1 LLTLQQE
8 VAAEVS
14 QRLQPNLTGEQ
25 KQKLNRLP
33 TQSPEAYQ
41 LYVKGHYFLD
51 RWSTESRQKAMVYFQ
66 QAITADPSYAPAY
79 AELANCYSMGAFFGE
94 PYGPEARAQGIAA
107 AKKAVELDNT
117 LAEAHSALGLG
128 LLADLQW
135 TDTEKELKEA
145 TSLNPNSASSHMYY
159 GWYLTFVGRFD
170 AGIREMKQAQAL
182 DPLSLSVYV
191 TTGNIYYWER
201 QYDLSLQQYK
211 KAMEIEPAAN
221 ADLYSSVGD
230 SYLAK
235 NMCAEA
241 TDAYAHSYEAEGNLQ
256 AAADLRRAYKIQGC
270 HGIQQHELE
279 VAGDPSSSDYNDF
292 YAACSAA
299 LLGKNDRA
307 FKYLEKAFEDRRE
320 IVFVKVEPQLDNIR
334 SDPRYADLLR
344 RVGLP
349 Q

>member
-1 LLTLQQE
+1 
-8 VAAEVS
+8 
-14 QRLQPNLTGEQ
+14 
-25 KQKLNRLP
+25 
-33 TQSPEAYQ
+33 
-41 LYVKGHYFLD
+41 
-51 RWSTESRQKAMVYFQ
+51 
-66 QAITADPSYAPAY
+66 
-79 AELANCYSMGAFFGE
+79 
-94 PYGPEARAQGIAA
+94 
-107 AKKAVELDNT
+107 
-117 LAEAHSALGLG
+117 
-128 LLADLQW
+128 
-135 TDTEKELKEA
+135 
-145 TSLNPNSASSHMYY
+145 MYY

-241 TDAYAHSYEAEGNLQ
+241 TDAYARSYEAEGNLQ

-299 LLGKNDRA
+299 SLGKNDRA